1 MSRATTMNTY
11 GVTLLEDVKY
21 RSQSLCP
28 TGVKVVNA
36 SLALPV
42 PYESLKLT
50 EVCETHH
57 TPTEYFPPCCFLEST
72 FHYLTQKL
80 HCLPQIQLHF
90 LLYSVGLA
98 Q

>member
-36 SLALPV
+36 PFKVSGITCTL
-42 PYESLKLT
+42 
-50 EVCETHH
+50 
-57 TPTEYFPPCCFLEST
+57 
-72 FHYLTQKL
+72 
-80 HCLPQIQLHF
+80 
-90 LLYSVGLA
+90 
-98 Q
+98 